1 MPNIGDKIKA
11 IVETLPQEVK
21 LVAVS
26 KFHPVE
32 SLLEAYSVGQRIF
45 GESRAQELAQKYPVM
60 PSDVEWHFIGHL
72 QTNKVRQLVPFV
84 NLIHSVDSVKLLA
97 CINNEAKRVDK
108 VVNVLLQLH
117 VAQEETKF
125 GFTCDDCLAMV
136 ADGLLDEL
144 YNVRVCGVMGMA
156 TNTDD
161 DDAVRAEFKA
171 IKAVF
176 DALKLGYF
184 ADKPY
189 FKEVSM
195 GMSDDYQV
203 AIEEGSTLVRIG
215 SSIFGARAY

>member
-1 MPNIGDKIKA
+1 
-11 IVETLPQEVK
+11 
-21 LVAVS
+21 
-26 KFHPVE
+26 
-32 SLLEAYSVGQRIF
+32 
-45 GESRAQELAQKYPVM
+45 
-60 PSDVEWHFIGHL
+60 
-72 QTNKVRQLVPFV
+72 
-84 NLIHSVDSVKLLA
+84 
-97 CINNEAKRVDK
+97 
-108 VVNVLLQLH
+108 
-117 VAQEETKF
+117 
-125 GFTCDDCLAMV
+125 MV
-136 ADGLLDEL
+136 ADGVLDEL
-144 YNVRVCGVMGMA
+144 QNVRVCGVMGMA

-176 DALKLGYF
+176 DALKSGYF